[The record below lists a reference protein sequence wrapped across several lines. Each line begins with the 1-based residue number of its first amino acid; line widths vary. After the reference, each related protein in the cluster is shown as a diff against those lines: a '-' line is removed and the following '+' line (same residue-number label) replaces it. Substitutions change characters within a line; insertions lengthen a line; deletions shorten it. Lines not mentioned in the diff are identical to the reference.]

1 MNKKQ
6 LFNEWKKL
14 NSELFEKKPKINGS
28 YPYFIVKRRELLLFA
43 QVHLS
48 NIIEA
53 KSRKDKWDEKF
64 ETEMYYKV
72 MNEYYNWYKNE

>member
-6 LFNEWKKL
+6 IENEFKKIDY
-14 NSELFEKKPKINGS
+14 ELRANKPKIS
-28 YPYFIVKRRELLLFA
+28 PYSHNVVERRTFLLFA
-43 QVHLS
+43 QVHLC

-72 MNEYYNWYKNE
+72 MNKYYNWDKNE